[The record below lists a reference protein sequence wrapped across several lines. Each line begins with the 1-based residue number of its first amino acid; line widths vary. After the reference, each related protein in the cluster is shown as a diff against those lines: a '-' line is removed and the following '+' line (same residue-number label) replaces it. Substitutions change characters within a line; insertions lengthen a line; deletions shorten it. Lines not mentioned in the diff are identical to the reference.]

1 MHLLAADRVRFG
13 RRRDLWIVVA
23 LVPVILAFM
32 FVGEFNSLTTPPQ
45 ADFFIDP
52 PDPVLEAQMQEQML
66 AEFHQQLAQDLPSF
80 TFPASLVK
88 VAGNVGPLILLA
100 IYLAAALVAGEFEWG
115 TVRTIHLTSS
125 RGRTMAVRIGVVV
138 GLIAV
143 ATAIALVLAAIIPFL
158 LSVEGQ
164 PLQAYAAPVPGLFSD
179 IGVRLMVV
187 LPFITIPALMAVLG
201 RSTGFAFVL
210 TVLFFVLDLAVTGA
224 PIWPT
229 SPATWLPAVTVSGST
244 ARLLGGEGSTL
255 ASLAP
260 SWVSV
265 LALAAWAIVPAVVA
279 IARFR

>member
-66 AEFHQQLAQDLPSF
+66 AEFHQQLAHDLPSF